1 MAQKEDILAW
11 IMRDSPY
18 VDDEEQEGSE
28 QEGTQ
33 TVEGEEQQEQQEG
46 TTTAI
51 ITTTAV
57 EEEEEEQQ
65 DTTSTITTVEEEGAT
80 TLVLC
85 QHFNQDEASKLIEQM
100 ETTSINLKLNNW
112 LITRE
117 LIKINPLIEY
127 DKVSNLTLYDC
138 TFQTTKPAK
147 EITMDAKQAKLQKI
161 TIEYVEYEWAPDN
174 VDNLSDFLVG
184 IGLVE
189 EEEEEEEDEEDEEQ
203 EAPTTRKRRRCDI
216 SFVVKIVLESKKR
229 FFLVNEEGHVRED
242 ISQNQY
248 KSLKEDIQCSGDD
261 GMIIEVSLNSLER
274 IDFLDGSRTFHLNI

>member
-18 VDDEEQEGSE
+18 VDDEEQDGSE

-33 TVEGEEQQEQQEG
+33 TVEEEEQQEQQEG
-46 TTTAI
+46 TATAT
-51 ITTTAV
+51 ITTTAA
-57 EEEEEEQQ
+57 EEEEKEQQ

-80 TLVLC
+80 TLVLY

-117 LIKINPLIEY
+117 TIKINPLIEY

-189 EEEEEEEDEEDEEQ
+189 EEDEH
-203 EAPTTRKRRRCDI
+203 EAPTKRKRRRCDI
-216 SFVVKIVLESKKR
+216 SFVVKVVLESKKR

-248 KSLKEDIQCSGDD
+248 KSLKEDVQCSGDD
-261 GMIIEVSLNSLER
+261 GMIIEVSLNSLKR